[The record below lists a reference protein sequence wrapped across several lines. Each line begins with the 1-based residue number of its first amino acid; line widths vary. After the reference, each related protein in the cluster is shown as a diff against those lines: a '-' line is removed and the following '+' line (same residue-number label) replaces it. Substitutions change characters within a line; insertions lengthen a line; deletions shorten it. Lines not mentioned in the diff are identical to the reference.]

1 MRKPETYSTLHEIR
15 LRKETILSEIRMN
28 NQQINIL
35 WKDMFRKPEPKKKSL
50 VALIHHDN
58 GNWHGRRFLT
68 NMEIIPKIQEEIT

>member
-35 WKDMFRKPEPKKKSL
+35 WKDMFRKPEPKKKTLSL
-50 VALIHHDN
+50 SSIMTMGTGMADGFLLI
-58 GNWHGRRFLT
+58 WKLYRKYKR
-68 NMEIIPKIQEEIT
+68 K

>member
-35 WKDMFRKPEPKKKSL
+35 WKDMFRKPEPKKKALSL
-50 VALIHHDN
+50 SSIMTMGTSMADGFLLI
-58 GNWHGRRFLT
+58 WKLYRKYKR
-68 NMEIIPKIQEEIT
+68 K

>member
-35 WKDMFRKPEPKKKSL
+35 WKDMFRKPEPKKKALSL
-50 VALIHHDN
+50 SSIMTMGTGMADGFLLI
-58 GNWHGRRFLT
+58 WKL
-68 NMEIIPKIQEEIT
+68 

>member
-35 WKDMFRKPEPKKKSL
+35 RKDMFRKPEPKKKALSL
-50 VALIHHDN
+50 SSIMTMGTGMADGFLLI
-58 GNWHGRRFLT
+58 WKLYRKYKR
-68 NMEIIPKIQEEIT
+68 K

>member
-35 WKDMFRKPEPKKKSL
+35 WKDMFRKPEPKKKVLSL
-50 VALIHHDN
+50 SSIMTMGTGMADGFLLI
-58 GNWHGRRFLT
+58 WKLYRKYKR
-68 NMEIIPKIQEEIT
+68 K

>member
-35 WKDMFRKPEPKKKSL
+35 WKDMFRKPEPKKKALSL
-50 VALIHHDN
+50 SSIMTMGTGMADGFLLI
-58 GNWHGRRFLT
+58 WKLYRKYKR
-68 NMEIIPKIQEEIT
+68 K

>member
-35 WKDMFRKPEPKKKSL
+35 WKDMFRKPEPKKKALSL
-50 VALIHHDN
+50 SSIMTMGTGMADGLLLI
-58 GNWHGRRFLT
+58 WQL
-68 NMEIIPKIQEEIT
+68 

>member
-35 WKDMFRKPEPKKKSL
+35 WKDMFRKPEPKKKAFSL
-50 VALIHHDN
+50 SSIMTMGTGMADGFLLI
-58 GNWHGRRFLT
+58 WKLYRKYKR
-68 NMEIIPKIQEEIT
+68 K

>member
-35 WKDMFRKPEPKKKSL
+35 WKDMFRKPEPKKKALSL
-50 VALIHHDN
+50 SSIMTMGTGVADGFLLI
-58 GNWHGRRFLT
+58 WKLYRKYKR
-68 NMEIIPKIQEEIT
+68 K